1 MTTISENR
9 LLVDLPAEVAGEI
22 LHSWLGLP
30 SLVRV
35 DSAHCSHHDRPIL
48 LNLLASH
55 TSNSKSYVHLINA
68 GCAKWLTMR
77 RIQFSDVDITAEFPE
92 VSRYLRFCPK
102 IQRVWCSSGGAV
114 DQISINCRNL
124 NSLVCTS
131 FNMGPNFNSYNANL
145 QDLRMLNV
153 KKLTTSLFEDVQLP
167 ELATLS
173 FFRTICDDA
182 LVGSVVRMTSVLQQ
196 IDVGLCQNFTDAG
209 LIAVAQQCPLL
220 RSVGLRGLQLSNGAL
235 AELTQLCPLIELIN
249 LQGNY
254 MLTDAGVLTLTKS
267 ATRLTSICISYC
279 TALTDK
285 SLKHLTT
292 HSATTFH
299 TLHMLDMTQVH
310 VNVLVRLLKKC
321 TRLHT
326 LVLNCDLSVHFADVI
341 PHMYRLQ
348 TLAVYAMIY
357 DKELCAIARYLKQLE
372 RLSILCTDKVDSVAP
387 SNATNAAMHC
397 ARVEATMNDAR
408 YSEVGLY
415 ELMQGLPSLR
425 LLVAKELFTQ
435 NDHTWCEVTT
445 VNLVRY
451 LWQRLRP
458 NIQFGTDDIA
468 FRFSVFCDDM

>member
-1 MTTISENR
+1 
-9 LLVDLPAEVAGEI
+9 
-22 LHSWLGLP
+22 
-30 SLVRV
+30 
-35 DSAHCSHHDRPIL
+35 
-48 LNLLASH
+48 
-55 TSNSKSYVHLINA
+55 VHLINA

-102 IQRVWCSSGGAV
+102 IQRVWCFSGGVV
-114 DQISINCRNL
+114 DQIAINCRNL

-131 FNMGPNFNSYNANL
+131 FTMGPNFNSALAYNANL

-153 KKLTTSLFEDVQLP
+153 KMLITSLFEDVHLP
-167 ELATLS
+167 QLATLS
-173 FFRTICDDA
+173 FHRTICNDA
-182 LVGSVVRMTSVLQQ
+182 LVGAVVRTTSVLQQ

-209 LIAVAQQCPLL
+209 LIALAQQCPLL
-220 RSVGLRGLQLSNGAL
+220 RAVGLRGLQLSNGAL
-235 AELTQLCPLIELIN
+235 TELAQLCPHIEHIN

-254 MLTDAGVLTLTKS
+254 MLTDAGVFSLTKS
-267 ATRLTSICISYC
+267 AKRLASICISYC

-292 HSATTFH
+292 YSGTTLH

-341 PHMYRLQ
+341 PHMHRLQ

-357 DKELCAIARYLKQLE
+357 DKELCAIARYCKQLE
-372 RLSILCTDKVDSVAP
+372 KLSILCTDKVDSVAP
-387 SNATNAAMHC
+387 PNATNATNATNAVMHC
-397 ARVEATMNDAR
+397 ALVEATLNDAR

-415 ELMQGLPSLR
+415 ELMQGLPGLR
-425 LLVAKELFTQ
+425 LLVAKEFFTQ
-435 NDHTWCEVTT
+435 NDHSWCEVTT

-458 NIQFGTDDIA
+458 SIQFGTDDSA
-468 FRFSVFCDDM
+468 FRFSVFSDDIM